1 MPAHVSESASL
12 PLASVQGA
20 WLQVLAA
27 VLWLPQAA
35 LIAFFM
41 QELIAHS
48 TASLQGIEQVMWWA
62 GAFFTLGVLRSIL
75 QSAGMRITQDHA
87 VRVLSD
93 LRSQATRQ
101 TIAST
106 PLNKHRPASGE
117 VASLLAEQAEAVVPY
132 LSRFLPARL
141 RATVVPLCILVA
153 VTWYSWVAALVLLV
167 AAPLVPIFMA
177 LVGWRAQKASQDQ
190 LDQLGDANAFVLDRL
205 RGLATLRTLGAIP
218 ATARAIK
225 IRALRLKARTM
236 AVLRI
241 AFLSSAVLELFAALG
256 VALVAV
262 YIGFHLLGELPFG
275 AWGQK
280 LELGPALFI
289 LLLAPAF
296 FEPLRDLAAAWHDR
310 ATGLAALQQLNKLNA
325 SLRSENAIPGALHTV
340 IPVLTHNTPP
350 SVGLDHVVF
359 AYPGESAGF
368 VSDLSLHIAPGEHVA
383 LFAPSG
389 TGKSTLLALIAGL
402 VQPLAGTVVVNGV
415 ALTAH
420 TAPALRQRMAWV
432 GQHPHVFQGTLLD
445 NIHLGRHVDSDAINA
460 LLEHSA
466 LKPVVQQRGNVPLAE
481 AGQGLSGGELLR
493 VSLARALANPSADLI
508 LADEPTAHLDMET
521 AHQVTD
527 NLLAVSL
534 HKTLVV
540 ATHDSALAARMD
552 TVITLAYAPGQGL
565 VVASRTSGSDFLV
578 QRPV

>member
-1 MPAHVSESASL
+1 MPVRISESASL
-12 PLASVQGA
+12 PLASLRGA

-48 TASLQGIEQVMWWA
+48 TTLLHGIGAVTWWA
-62 GAFFTLGVLRSIL
+62 GAFFTLGILRAFMQAL
-75 QSAGMRITQDHA
+75 GMRITQDHA

-93 LRSQATRQ
+93 LRSQATRE
-101 TIAST
+101 TIVST

-117 VASLLAEQAEAVVPY
+117 VASLLAEQAEAIVPY

-153 VTWYSWVAALVLLV
+153 VAWYSWIAALVLLV

-236 AVLRI
+236 AVLKI

-325 SLRSENAIPGALHTV
+325 SLRSENTIPGALHTDAQV
-340 IPVLTHNTPP
+340 PTYEQAP
-350 SVGLDHVVF
+350 SVGLEHVVF
-359 AYPGESAGF
+359 AYPGES
-368 VSDLSLHIAPGEHVA
+368 VSFLSDFSLHIAPGEHIA

-389 TGKSTLLALIAGL
+389 TGKSTLLALMAGL
-402 VQPLAGTVVVNGV
+402 IQPAEGAVIVNGV
-415 ALTAH
+415 ALTDQ

-432 GQHPHVFQGTLLD
+432 GQHPHIFQGSLLD
-445 NIHLGRHVDSDAINA
+445 NIHLGRRVDSDAVNV
-460 LLEHSA
+460 LLEYSA
-466 LKPVVQQRGNVPLAE
+466 LKSIVQQRGNVPLAE

-493 VSLARALANPSADLI
+493 VSLARALANPLADLI
-508 LADEPTAHLDMET
+508 LADEPTAHLDVET

-527 NLLAVSL
+527 SLLMVSER
-534 HKTLVV
+534 KTLVV
-540 ATHDSALAARMD
+540 ATHDPELAARMD
-552 TVITLAYAPGQGL
+552 TVITLAYVPGHGL
-565 VVASRTSGSDFLV
+565 VVTSRIPGSAFLE
-578 QRPV
+578 QRHS